1 VRAALGKVRAEV
13 VPVFSSVVVGT
24 DGSESAA
31 EAVRSAVDLAKMCSA
46 TLHIVTVYKPRPVR
60 TAGVPEEYRD
70 QLGAGGGA
78 EALLEDQCARARAAG
93 IVVEGH
99 AETGD
104 PAEALVRV
112 AEQEQADLI
121 VVGNKGMAG
130 VRRVLGSVPNSVAHQ
145 APCSVFIVQT
155 T

>member
-1 VRAALGKVRAEV
+1 M
-13 VPVFSSVVVGT
+13 FSSLVVGT
-24 DGSESAA
+24 DGSDSAA
-31 EAVRSAVDLAKMCSA
+31 EAVRSATELAQMLSA
-46 TLHIVTVYKPRPVR
+46 TLHIVTVYKPRPVQA
-60 TAGVPEEYRD
+60 AGVPEEFREGLD
-70 QLGAGGGA
+70 SGGKA
-78 EALLEDQCARARAAG
+78 DTVLEDQCARARAAG
-93 IVVEGH
+93 VRVEGH

-104 PAEALVRV
+104 PAEAIVRV
-112 AEQEQADLI
+112 AEQEHADLI

>member
-1 VRAALGKVRAEV
+1 MT

-31 EAVRSAVDLAKMCSA
+31 EAVRSAVAMASMFSA

-60 TAGVPEEYRD
+60 SSGVPEEFREA
-70 QLGAGGGA
+70 LGSGGEA
-78 EALLEDQCARARAAG
+78 EALLEDLCARARAAG
-93 IVVEGH
+93 IAVEGH

-112 AEQEQADLI
+112 AEEEHADLI

>member
-1 VRAALGKVRAEV
+1 M
-13 VPVFSSVVVGT
+13 FSSLVVGT
-24 DGSESAA
+24 DGSDTAA
-31 EAVRSAVDLAKMCSA
+31 AAVRRATEMAKLLSA
-46 TLHIVTVYKPRPVR
+46 TLHIVTVYRPRPMR
-60 TAGVPEEYRD
+60 AAGVPDEFREG
-70 QLGAGGGA
+70 LGSGDAA
-78 EALLEDQCARARAAG
+78 DALLDDLCARARAAG
-93 IVVEGH
+93 VTVEGH

-104 PAEALVRV
+104 PAEAIVRV
-112 AEQEQADLI
+112 AEREHADLI